1 MMVSRILYLVRRQD
15 DVVNYDEIVLK
26 VRAADVMDMDNS
38 DALWTFLK
46 TMILGGIKKVMVDME
61 GLDFIDSSG
70 IGVLIESAKLLRQGQ
85 GDIALLNVPER
96 IQTIFQTIKL
106 NRFIKIF
113 ASEEDGLSFF
123 RLV

>member
-1 MMVSRILYLVRRQD
+1 MVSRILYLVRRQD

-96 IQTIFQTIKL
+96 IQIIFQPIKL